1 MDIKKF
7 IENNDFCFTVAKQSG
22 IPGLIIYPSDNGDH
36 VVALDDYPR
45 AVGCAA
51 KSLKDADLSRLAVF
65 SLTPEAPFM
74 VLLLGRQ
81 AVVFKEDGPLWL
93 NGEMQKLSTFRAD
106 TAPFLIKYIQTG
118 DYYGI
123 PESM

>member
-1 MDIKKF
+1 MNIKKF

-36 VVALDDYPR
+36 VVALDDYPG
-45 AVGCAA
+45 AVECAT

-65 SLTPEAPFM
+65 SLTLEAPFM
-74 VLLLGRQ
+74 VLLLGGQ
-81 AVVFKEDGPLWL
+81 VVVFKESGPMWL
-93 NGEMQKLSTFRAD
+93 SGEMQKLSVVRAVSA
-106 TAPFLIKYIQTG
+106 TFLIKHIKTG

-123 PESM
+123 AQPV

>member
-1 MDIKKF
+1 MNIKKF

-22 IPGLIIYPSDNGDH
+22 IPGLIIYPSDNGEH

-45 AVGCAA
+45 AAKCAT
-51 KSLKDADLSRLAVF
+51 KSLEDADLSRLAVF
-65 SLTPEAPFM
+65 SLTSEAPFM

-81 AVVFKEDGPLWL
+81 VVVLKEDGPRWL
-93 NGEMQKLSTFRAD
+93 AGEIQKLSVVRAD
-106 TAPFLIKYIQTG
+106 TAPFLIKHIQTG

-123 PESM
+123 PESV

>member
-22 IPGLIIYPSDNGDH
+22 MPGLIIYPSDNGDH
-36 VVALDDYPR
+36 VVELNDYSV
-45 AVGCAA
+45 AVKCDA

-65 SLTPEAPFM
+65 SLTSEAPFM
-74 VLLLGRQ
+74 VLLLSRQ
-81 AVVFKEDGPLWL
+81 VVVFKEAGPMWL
-93 NGEMQKLSTFRAD
+93 AGEMQKLSVVRAV
-106 TAPFLIKYIQTG
+106 TATFLIKHIQTG

-123 PESM
+123 A